1 MPSTIL
7 IDVELPEPVVFSA
20 SVTGLL
26 SSLRIV
32 LLGWYK
38 VPEQTLPEQAREQF
52 EGEAGAALEQTA
64 QQFREAGADVTTRLV
79 FTGSPF
85 ETISRISVEESCDAV
100 YGARPASNLQ
110 RVLVPLRGAP
120 NFASIT
126 RFVRDMVQ
134 ENTTD
139 VTLMHVLSEDET
151 EADARE
157 SVLNP
162 VRRWTEERGIDGG
175 VLSEQIVPSDDPAQ
189 TIIDASHDYDLV
201 VLAETEPTIR
211 DILFGSVPKQI
222 ARKANVPV
230 IVVRH
235 AADNVPA

>member
-7 IDVELPEPVVFSA
+7 IDVELPEPVEFSE

-26 SSLRIV
+26 SSLRVV
-32 LLGWYK
+32 LLGWYE

-52 EGEAGAALEQTA
+52 EGEAGEALARIA

-79 FTGSPF
+79 FTGNAF
-85 ETISRISVEESCDAV
+85 ETINRISMEESCDAV
-100 YGARPASNLQ
+100 YVARPAGELQ
-110 RVLVPLRGAP
+110 RVLVPLRGTP
-120 NFASIT
+120 NLASIT

-134 ENTTD
+134 EYTTN
-139 VTLMHVLSEDET
+139 VTLMHVLSEGET

-157 SVLNP
+157 SVITP
-162 VRRWTEERGIDGG
+162 VRRRIEERGIDGG
-175 VLSEQIVPSDDPAQ
+175 MLTEEIVSSDDPAQ
-189 TIIDASHDYDLV
+189 AVIDASHDYDLV
-201 VLAETEPTIR
+201 VLGETEPTIR
-211 DILFGSVPKQI
+211 EVLFGSIPEQI

-235 AADNVPA
+235 DADDIPA